1 MKACSKVCFRKGTQ
15 FVECFCALINK
26 MLLLQ
31 FIIDVKQAGKKFHG
45 SGQKVRMY
53 GIETEMGERW
63 DIDWR

>member
-1 MKACSKVCFRKGTQ
+1 M
-15 FVECFCALINK
+15 INK

-31 FIIDVKQAGKKFHG
+31 YIIDVKQAGKKFHG